1 MSHVLG
7 DGGDAG
13 PASLDEATRAA
24 LDALPHGVIVLG
36 SDGGGAEGGRV
47 AFANRRACELA
58 GRELAGRTLAEL
70 AGLAGL
76 AGGDGGLDA
85 RFLDTVI
92 ENLPAMVFI
101 KRAEDLRFVRF
112 NRAGAELLGLDAAAV
127 IGRGDLELF
136 PEEQARFFIEKDRK
150 VLAQGHVEDIPAE
163 PIQTPAGER
172 WLHTRKI
179 PIREGGVPRYL
190 LGISVDV
197 TEVRRAEAAL
207 RTARDDLERR
217 VAERTAELEREIDE
231 RRHAEAELRRLQEQ
245 LLLAQKLEAV
255 GRLAGGVAHDFNNL
269 LTVVLSYVHLLLPA
283 FPQGDPR
290 RHYLDEV
297 KRAGERGAA
306 LTRQL
311 LAFSRQQVMARKV
324 IDPAQILREMDT
336 LIRKLAGK
344 RVEVDVA
351 IADDVGNIKADASS
365 IEQVIMN
372 LVVNA
377 RDAMPE
383 GGRLSIELRNV
394 DLDAVGAHEQLGDL
408 RGSHVMLAVGDTGIG
423 MDRETQQR
431 IFEPFFT
438 TKPRGKGTGL
448 GLPTVFGIVTQ
459 AGGAISVESEPGRGS
474 LFRVYLPLT
483 REALEPAVPRSPVRS
498 LRGTETILV
507 ADDDEQL
514 RQVVRQTLEAQG
526 YTVLVAADG
535 PEAIALCERSAG
547 PIHLLLTDLVMPH
560 MSGRELAGR
569 LASIRPAMK
578 VLYMSG
584 YAEVVTASHDLGATH
599 AALLQK
605 PITPESLLR
614 KLREVL
620 GGT

>member
-1 MSHVLG
+1 
-7 DGGDAG
+7 
-13 PASLDEATRAA
+13 E
-24 LDALPHGVIVLG
+24 
-36 SDGGGAEGGRV
+36 
-47 AFANRRACELA
+47 
-58 GRELAGRTLAEL
+58 
-70 AGLAGL
+70 
-76 AGGDGGLDA
+76 
-85 RFLDTVI
+85 I
-92 ENLPAMVFI
+92 E
-101 KRAEDLRFVRF
+101 
-112 NRAGAELLGLDAAAV
+112 
-127 IGRGDLELF
+127 
-136 PEEQARFFIEKDRK
+136 
-150 VLAQGHVEDIPAE
+150 
-163 PIQTPAGER
+163 ER
-172 WLHTRKI
+172 
-179 PIREGGVPRYL
+179 
-190 LGISVDV
+190 
-197 TEVRRAEAAL
+197 RRAEATL
-207 RTARDDLERR
+207 RA
-217 VAERTAELEREIDE
+217 V
-231 RRHAEAELRRLQEQ
+231 QEQ
-245 LLLAQKLEAV
+245 LLQAQKLEAI